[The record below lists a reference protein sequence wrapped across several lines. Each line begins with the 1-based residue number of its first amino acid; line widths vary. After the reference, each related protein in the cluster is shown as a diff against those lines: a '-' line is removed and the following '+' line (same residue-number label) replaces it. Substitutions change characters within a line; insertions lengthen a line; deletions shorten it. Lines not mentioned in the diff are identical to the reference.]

1 MRIPAPRETSPD
13 EPPVPAKLR
22 MEEAMKTVHDL
33 GWRYWLATA
42 VLLAGWLSGWT
53 PGIRLAI
60 ALCIVQIAHFTLRTG
75 NPTSFLVQVR
85 MAYLVLLIAGLWAP
99 LIWIHVVQLV
109 GTTARV
115 VFSYCFLARTLSLA
129 PWNRLE
135 PWSLNLLRR
144 TYFSFPAGVSP
155 CAGTGDPA
163 LRSWLA

>member
-1 MRIPAPRETSPD
+1 
-13 EPPVPAKLR
+13 